1 MTCAVN
7 IIILAGNG
15 DDGSGRVDGNCARST
30 PSHALLACT
39 NSTPGGG
46 SRWPGLGARPFTEQ
60 DGVKQPDPTHALTN
74 DQGGATTRPCYAHAV
89 QRRIFLA
96 QPRQRPL
103 PVASDE
109 RGLAQIAAFGPWRD
123 LPHHTFCP
131 GRPVKAVPP
140 PCVPQTADCGAH
152 VHCGTR
158 SSCTPMAPM
167 SESSWVLCGHGPA
180 STPPCPHTRNSQG
193 QAVPGYLT
201 QAAPAP
207 STPFHTRTS
216 RTASSL
222 ISHTHSPSSP
232 PLLPWIGIHCY
243 ESTSLRLLIV
253 ALLPL
258 EAARSFGLSLH
269 QLATATP
276 RRNNRRSARF
286 TRALKTTFFSSN

>member
-1 MTCAVN
+1 MPSHEHLHDLCSEHHH
-7 IIILAGNG
+7 
-15 DDGSGRVDGNCARST
+15 SGRQWRRRQWTGGWQLRTQHTFSRTSGLREQHPRWWLKVARTGRT
-30 PSHALLACT
+30 PLH
-39 NSTPGGG
+39 GV
-46 SRWPGLGARPFTEQ
+46 

-207 STPFHTRTS
+207 LNSIPHSHQQDSFVVDFPHTLSFVSTTPALDWH
-216 RTASSL
+216 
-222 ISHTHSPSSP
+222 
-232 PLLPWIGIHCY
+232 PLL
-243 ESTSLRLLIV
+243 
-253 ALLPL
+253 
-258 EAARSFGLSLH
+258 
-269 QLATATP
+269 
-276 RRNNRRSARF
+276 
-286 TRALKTTFFSSN
+286 